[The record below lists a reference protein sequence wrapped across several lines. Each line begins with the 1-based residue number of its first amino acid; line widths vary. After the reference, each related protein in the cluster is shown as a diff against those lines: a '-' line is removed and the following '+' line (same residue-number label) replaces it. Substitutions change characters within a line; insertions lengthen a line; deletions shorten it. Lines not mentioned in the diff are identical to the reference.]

1 VTAFGYGKLGQL
13 LTVAARGFCVIE
25 VWLLAGFFAAHA
37 VWSVEDGETLVP
49 IYAYY
54 KDGQRHMER
63 VEAERLED
71 AVRIGQEALA
81 ANTANATSA
90 VLIYDGYLTFD
101 GRRSDALFVELRAY
115 GTSPVEARL
124 AIPYQP
130 HSDTARFTVY
140 KPKLIALPEDLQEQM
155 GEFLEAFWKG
165 VDSHEQGSKSWN
177 AHIDQSR

>member
-1 VTAFGYGKLGQL
+1 
-13 LTVAARGFCVIE
+13 VIE

-63 VEAERLED
+63 VEADRLED
-71 AVRIGQEALA
+71 AVRIGQEALV
-81 ANTANATSA
+81 ANTVNATSA
-90 VLIYDGYLTFD
+90 VLVYDGFLTLD

-115 GTSPVEARL
+115 GANTVEARL
-124 AIPYQP
+124 AIPYRP
-130 HSDTARFTVY
+130 HSDATPFTVY
-140 KPKLIALPEDLQEQM
+140 RPKLIALPDDLRERA
-155 GEFLEAFWKG
+155 GEFLEVFWKG
-165 VDSHEQGSKSWN
+165 VDSHQQGSKSWN

>member
-1 VTAFGYGKLGQL
+1 M
-13 LTVAARGFCVIE
+13 IE

-54 KDGQRHMER
+54 KDGQRHMEH
-63 VEAERLED
+63 VEAERFED

-101 GRRSDALFVELRAY
+101 GRSPTCWPRRGDC
-115 GTSPVEARL
+115 TSWARTLKPSFICL
-124 AIPYQP
+124 A
-130 HSDTARFTVY
+130 T
-140 KPKLIALPEDLQEQM
+140 
-155 GEFLEAFWKG
+155 
-165 VDSHEQGSKSWN
+165 N
-177 AHIDQSR
+177 

>member
-1 VTAFGYGKLGQL
+1 M
-13 LTVAARGFCVIE
+13 IE

-49 IYAYY
+49 IYSYS

-63 VEAERLED
+63 IEADRLED
-71 AVRIGQEALA
+71 AVRIGEDALG

-90 VLIYDGYLTFD
+90 VLIYDGYLTLD
-101 GRRSDALFVELRAY
+101 GRKSDALIVELRTY
-115 GTSPVEARL
+115 GARPVEARL

-130 HSDTARFTVY
+130 LTDATPFKVFR
-140 KPKLIALPEDLQEQM
+140 PKLMALPDELQKQA

-165 VDSHEQGSKSWN
+165 VDSHEQGSRAWN

>member
-1 VTAFGYGKLGQL
+1 M
-13 LTVAARGFCVIE
+13 IE

-63 VEAERLED
+63 IEADRLED

-81 ANTANATSA
+81 ANKVNATSA
-90 VLIYDGYLTFD
+90 VLIYDGYLTLS
-101 GRRSDALFVELRAY
+101 GSRSDALFVELRTY
-115 GTSPVEARL
+115 GASPGKAGL

-130 HSDTARFTVY
+130 KTDATPFTVY
-140 KPKLIALPEDLQEQM
+140 RPKLIELPDDLHEQA

-165 VDSHEQGSKSWN
+165 VDSHGEGSKSWN